1 MGTTLAEQRDA
12 FLSDMQRRA
21 RLRPH
26 TLRAYR
32 YELTA
37 AAATLTA
44 PLDALSLHDLETWV
58 SRGNVSASTVAR
70 RTATLSR
77 FFTWAVRHTL
87 CLTNPFAG
95 REPQPTQRRLPR
107 PVPLGNDRHILE
119 RAIATA
125 IQPYRLLFTILRET
139 GMRAGEVVALNLGDV
154 SLAPGREGI
163 RVRDPKNRT
172 ERIVILGP
180 TATPR
185 SLRLL
190 RSHLKTL
197 VDQPSVVPLVRS
209 PRGTQVTYDALHY
222 QWGKLCT
229 TARLT
234 NADGTPRYT
243 LHQLRHTRGSELIE
257 QGQHKD
263 VVQRVLGH
271 RDPRSTEG
279 YADLHDDQVR
289 AALEQDVR
297 P

>member
-1 MGTTLAEQRDA
+1 MATTFAEQRDT
-12 FLSDMQRRA
+12 FLGDMQRRA

-37 AAATLTA
+37 AALALTA
-44 PLDALSLHDLETWV
+44 PLDALTLHDLEAWV
-58 SRGNVSASTVAR
+58 SRGKVSASTLAR
-70 RTATLSR
+70 RTATLNR
-77 FFTWAVRHTL
+77 FFTWAVRHCL
-87 CLTNPFAG
+87 CPANPFTG
-95 REPQPTQRRLPR
+95 REPQHTQRRLPR
-107 PVPLGNDRHILE
+107 PVPLGDDRQLLE

-125 IQPYRLLFTILRET
+125 IQPYRLLFTLLRET
-139 GMRAGEVVALNLGDV
+139 GMRAGEVLALNFGDV
-154 SLAPGREGI
+154 MLASGREGI

-172 ERIVILGP
+172 ERIVVLGP

-190 RSHLKTL
+190 RVHLKTL
-197 VDQPSVVPLVRS
+197 NEQPTLVPLVRS
-209 PRGTQVTYDALHY
+209 PRGTRVTYDALHY

-229 TARLT
+229 TAGLT
-234 NADGTPRYT
+234 NTDGTPRYT

-279 YADLHDDQVR
+279 YADLHNDQIR
-289 AALEQDVR
+289 AALEQNAR
-297 P
+297 R